1 MLHSI
6 YCLSCGSIL
15 NQVGGKLTI
24 VPLGDR
30 TEHDY
35 VSGLLPSFF
44 RLHLTVREFLS
55 VDIITK
61 GRSRLAWWLSDWLH
75 HSRGMDSLTLQLK
88 TCGRSIVSQSLGTL
102 NRYRAPSLRISWHWN
117 NIRLIS
123 PKNMSNSRWIINN
136 SAKWSWTRDHR
147 WVVRVRLFFDCMAP
161 GMTNLFLLLQRCHC
175 SSLIFIW
182 TYKFVMNI

>member
-1 MLHSI
+1 VYIYIYIYIYEFAFKIGMLHSI

-15 NQVGGKLTI
+15 NQVGGRLTI

-61 GRSRLAWWLSDWLH
+61 GRSRLA
-75 HSRGMDSLTLQLK
+75 
-88 TCGRSIVSQSLGTL
+88 
-102 NRYRAPSLRISWHWN
+102 
-117 NIRLIS
+117 
-123 PKNMSNSRWIINN
+123 
-136 SAKWSWTRDHR
+136 
-147 WVVRVRLFFDCMAP
+147 
-161 GMTNLFLLLQRCHC
+161 
-175 SSLIFIW
+175 
-182 TYKFVMNI
+182 